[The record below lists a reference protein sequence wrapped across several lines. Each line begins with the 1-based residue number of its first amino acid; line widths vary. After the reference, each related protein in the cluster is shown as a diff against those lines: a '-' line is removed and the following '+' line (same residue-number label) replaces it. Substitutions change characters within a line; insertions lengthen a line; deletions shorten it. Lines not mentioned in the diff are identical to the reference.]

1 MRRPIRPRLSYA
13 NVVSSLALF
22 IALGGTG
29 YAVTQLPRNSVGAKQ
44 LKANSVTSGK
54 IRARAVQRT
63 DLAPSARIGSR
74 GVRGPAGPVGPSET
88 IQVKRA
94 ESVPIPTGANGTATL
109 ATISVPAGSWVFN
122 AQTRVAYPGAGT
134 GDFFDCYLTR
144 GGGERLG
151 EGTLHVGEAAPGV
164 VAGSIP
170 TQVAATFSA
179 PTQLSYACTHPAP
192 IGGAPRAERTWLLAT
207 RTGALEDR

>member
-1 MRRPIRPRLSYA
+1 MLRPRLSYA

-44 LKANSVTSGK
+44 LKANSVTASK
-54 IRARAVQRT
+54 IRARAVQRA
-63 DLAPSARIGSR
+63 DLAPSARVGSR

-88 IQVKRA
+88 IQVKHA
-94 ESVPIPTGANGTATL
+94 GAVAIPPEAGGAATL
-109 ATISVPAGSWVFN
+109 AKISVPAGSWVFN
-122 AQTRVAYPGAGT
+122 AQTRVVYTGT
-134 GDFFDCYLTR
+134 GTSDFFDCYLTR
-144 GGGERLG
+144 DGSERLG
-151 EGTLHVGEAAPGV
+151 EGTLHVGEAPPAV

-170 TQVAATFSA
+170 TQFAATLGT
-179 PTQLSYACTHPAP
+179 PTQLSYVCTHPLA

-207 RTGALEDR
+207 RVGSLEER